1 MKKFK
6 NLAGASKQPPTV
18 TTTAKAEMQST
29 PNVVTE
35 KSAVNAGANK
45 QTLTGAI
52 APEGKK

>member
-18 TTTAKAEMQST
+18 TTTAKAELQST
-29 PNVVTE
+29 PDVVAE
-35 KSAVNAGANK
+35 NIGVNDGPQN
-45 QTLTGAI
+45 QTLIGAS